1 MDIGDGD
8 LVRLARDGDAVS
20 FRLLVER
27 HQPMARARAAGLCL
41 NPSDV
46 DDIVQESFLQAFIAL
61 DRLRD
66 PDRFAGWLG
75 GIVLNVCRSL
85 QRRAPLTLLGDWP
98 EPVHPA
104 AADGLPSAD
113 DLDRADALRTAMAD
127 LPEGQRRAVVLHYY
141 ADMPPAQISES
152 AGAARASLHKA
163 RLRLRTYITEHRP
176 DLVPSGRTHMT
187 TVRIARS
194 ENLFPP
200 DQPRPIRAFT
210 HVIVLADDAGRREL
224 PVWLP
229 GFDGERLAWLLDR
242 RAGSSAQAEAATAQN
257 GDELTGPLLHAAG
270 ASVTRVDIDELGPDV
285 TAARIALTGPA
296 GTRQVTVRLAD
307 GLAVAIA
314 TGAPIRIADAVM
326 NRLAA
331 AAPNQ
336 AVVPATSAGAALEA
350 AIARHGRPRYEPRN
364 LDFGAGLDGWLFGGS
379 FDMHASRSHWHDY
392 SCVAEHGIA
401 AVSSAV
407 PEPEGFALLRQ
418 AMFADDYR
426 GAAVV
431 FRGEFRVTD
440 APRRAGLFLRVN
452 TDPRRDIR
460 GPLTEGA
467 ALADPDNTIVTI
479 GADRDWTSH
488 EVTMRVPGD
497 GDIVAFGIFLAG
509 RGRIELRGAELV
521 RGT

>member
-1 MDIGDGD
+1 MEIRDGD
-8 LVRLARDGDAVS
+8 LVRLASDGDPVA

-27 HQPMARARAAGLCL
+27 HQPMARSRAAVLCL

-46 DDIVQESFLQAFIAL
+46 DDVVQESFLQAFIAL

-75 GIVLNVCRSL
+75 GIVLNVCRGL
-85 QRRAPLTLLGDWP
+85 QRRAPLTLLADWP

-113 DLDRADALRTAMAD
+113 DLDRADAMRTAVAD
-127 LPEGQRRAVVLHYY
+127 LPAGQRRAVVLHYY
-141 ADMPPAQISES
+141 ADMPPGQIAES

-163 RLRLRTYITEHRP
+163 RLRLRAYITEHRP

-187 TVRIARS
+187 AVRIARA
-194 ENLFPP
+194 EHLVPA
-200 DQPRPIRAFT
+200 DQPQPIRAFT
-210 HVIVLADDAGRREL
+210 HVIVLADDAGGREL

-229 GFDGERLAWLLDR
+229 GFDGLRLALLLDQP
-242 RAGSSAQAEAATAQN
+242 AGSPAQAEAAAAQSS
-257 GDELTGPLLHAAG
+257 DELAGPLLAAAG
-270 ASVTRVDIDELGPDV
+270 TRVTRVDIDELGPDV
-285 TAARIALTGPA
+285 TAARIGLTGPA
-296 GTRQVTVRLAD
+296 GARQVTARLAD
-307 GLAVAIA
+307 GLAVAIT
-314 TGAPIRIADAVM
+314 TGAPVRVADAVM
-326 NRLAA
+326 DRLAA
-331 AAPNQ
+331 AGPDPAAAP
-336 AVVPATSAGAALEA
+336 AA
-350 AIARHGRPRYEPRN
+350 ARHGRPRYEPRN
-364 LDFGAGLDGWLFGGS
+364 LDFSAGLDGWLFGGS

-392 SCVAEHGIA
+392 SCVAEHEIA

-407 PEPEGFALLRQ
+407 PEPAGFALLRQ

-426 GAAVV
+426 GATVV

-488 EVTMRVPGD
+488 EVTMRVPDD
-497 GDIVAFGIFLAG
+497 GDIIAFGIFLAG

-521 RGT
+521 PGT